1 MQRTLH
7 ILTVLLAFC
16 VLCTVSCQNKAP
28 VHDTNTSG
36 DNAAAEK
43 TVNTKAADTER
54 VVRNENSSPFLNNY
68 ILWGVAD
75 ENTQNEVRIQ
85 FNKFKDAVAHYDGAG
100 AVSLLSSA
108 SIQYYD
114 NILSAARLFIDD
126 NKNYKRF
133 EHNLTPTIKT
143 TARLAVS
150 RLSEDYIKNASPAQL
165 YETAFKQ
172 GWIGYKTL
180 STASIDHIERYEK
193 NGDVYITAD
202 FLYDGALRDKY
213 TSKIG
218 FQNENG
224 VWKIDLV
231 PVFTGIDYAIEHMIK
246 DNQLNPE
253 SVFLAT
259 VEDAE
264 AEFNSEQWPVYTNR
278 EDSFSVAFP
287 KTPVVQNESEA
298 HVYMASHHRYGSFG
312 VRIMPLVLPQDDP
325 ALKKRTQDAV
335 IQAFL
340 VPMGSERPTCRS
352 GQSENG
358 VDTLI
363 SCDFVIPS
371 KQSKGKAVW
380 VFARDKQYLV
390 FNIAR
395 TEQYDENIAVR
406 FVSSFEFV
414 ASGTP

>member
-1 MQRTLH
+1 MVFVVLFVL
-7 ILTVLLAFC
+7 ILLLA
-16 VLCTVSCQNKAP
+16 
-28 VHDTNTSG
+28 
-36 DNAAAEK
+36 
-43 TVNTKAADTER
+43 
-54 VVRNENSSPFLNNY
+54 
-68 ILWGVAD
+68 
-75 ENTQNEVRIQ
+75 
-85 FNKFKDAVAHYDGAG
+85 
-100 AVSLLSSA
+100 
-108 SIQYYD
+108 
-114 NILSAARLFIDD
+114 
-126 NKNYKRF
+126 
-133 EHNLTPTIKT
+133 
-143 TARLAVS
+143 
-150 RLSEDYIKNASPAQL
+150 
-165 YETAFKQ
+165 
-172 GWIGYKTL
+172 
-180 STASIDHIERYEK
+180 
-193 NGDVYITAD
+193 
-202 FLYDGALRDKY
+202 
-213 TSKIG
+213 
-218 FQNENG
+218 
-224 VWKIDLV
+224 
-231 PVFTGIDYAIEHMIK
+231 M
-246 DNQLNPE
+246 
-253 SVFLAT
+253 
-259 VEDAE
+259 
-264 AEFNSEQWPVYTNR
+264 
-278 EDSFSVAFP
+278 DSFSVAFP